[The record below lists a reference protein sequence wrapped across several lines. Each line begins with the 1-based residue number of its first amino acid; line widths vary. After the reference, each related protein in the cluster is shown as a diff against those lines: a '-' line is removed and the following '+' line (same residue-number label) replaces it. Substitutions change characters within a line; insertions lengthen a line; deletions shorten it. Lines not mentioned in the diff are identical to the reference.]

1 MRRFVI
7 ATLAALTVSVVT
19 AAPASA
25 VIGGQTATDSY
36 SWIVDLGHQDDGHG
50 CGGGLIA
57 PEWVVTA
64 AHCLATVQPGDEVR
78 IGSNDR
84 TAGGELIAVSST
96 FQPAAGDIG
105 LIELAA
111 PAADVP
117 LHTGPMPVG
126 GPIRLLGW
134 GMDADTDPTS
144 PRLLKQL
151 DTEVLGQCGADDEI
165 CVKVSTTATVCHGDS
180 GTPALVGDVVVA
192 VTSRGP
198 IGPCGGE
205 GWTVYTA
212 VAPHLDWINQTIAA
226 H

>member
-1 MRRFVI
+1 LRRLVG
-7 ATLAALTVSVVT
+7 ATLVAVTAAVAT
-19 AAPASA
+19 AAPAWA
-25 VIGGQTATDSY
+25 LIGGETATDSY

-57 PEWVVTA
+57 PQWVVTA
-64 AHCLATVQPGDEVR
+64 GHCLATVQPGDEVR

-84 TAGGELIAVSST
+84 TAGGELIALAST
-96 FQPAAGDIG
+96 FQPATGDIG
-105 LIELAA
+105 LIKLAA
-111 PAADVP
+111 PATRAP
-117 LHTGPMPVG
+117 LHTGAMPVS

-134 GMDADTDPTS
+134 GMDAETNPTS

-151 DTEVLGQCGADDEI
+151 DTEVLGQCGPADEI
-165 CVKVSTTATVCHGDS
+165 CVKVSTSGTVCHGDS
-180 GTPALVGDVVVA
+180 GTPALVGDAVVA

-198 IGPCGGE
+198 IGACGGE

-212 VAPHLDWINQTIAA
+212 VAPHLDWINATIAA